1 MNLARAF
8 LDSARRDLRKTA
20 LFWGEAEFSYGE
32 LGARSLWVADRL
44 TRDFGVERGD
54 RVGIWLKNC
63 PEFVPALFGIL
74 QAGAVAV
81 PINNFLKPNEVQ
93 FILSD
98 AGIDTLITDAAMPDA
113 LGALHAARPQL
124 RTLLAEQI
132 TAAPWTPPSLAD
144 AAEDRQ
150 SALTGS
156 MGRMASAF
164 AEAAAERRPAV
175 VGNPQSAARLSS
187 PKSIRNPQS
196 CLAVIIYTSGTTGHP
211 KGAMLSHANLLANLE
226 SCRIVLEA
234 VGEDRFAVLLPM
246 FHSFM
251 LTVGILLPLYVGG
264 SIVLVKSLHP
274 AKNILQEIIR
284 HRATLLP
291 AVPQFFRTLA
301 RAAVPADLPLRVC
314 ISGAAPLPAEIL
326 REFAARFPFPLLEGY
341 GLSEASPVVSFN
353 PIRGPWK
360 AGSIGLPISG
370 VEVTIQDGAGAILG
384 PDQTGEICVR
394 GANVMLGYWN
404 QPRETARAFRHGW
417 LLTGDIGRHD
427 RDGYYYITDRKKD
440 MLLVNGLN
448 VYPREIEEILYQFP
462 GVREAAVIG
471 VPDARK
477 GEQPLAFVC
486 ANEGV
491 TLDAPALLQFLR
503 ERLADYKLPRQIM
516 MLPGLPRNATG
527 KILKTHLRQMLAA
540 SQLPGGA

>member
-8 LDSARRDLRKTA
+8 FDSAGRDLQKTA
-20 LFWGEAEFSYGE
+20 LFWGDAQFSYGE
-32 LGARSLWVADRL
+32 LCSRSLWVAERL
-44 TRDFGVERGD
+44 AQDFGVQPGD

-63 PEFVPALFGIL
+63 PEFIPALFGIL
-74 QAGAVAV
+74 QAGAVVV

-98 AGIDTLITDAAMPDA
+98 AGIDTLIADAAMPEA
-113 LGALHAARPQL
+113 LAALRAARPQL
-124 RTLLAEQI
+124 RTLPAEAI
-132 TAAPWTPPSLAD
+132 AAAPVTAPSFAGP
-144 AAEDRQ
+144 AE
-150 SALTGS
+150 G
-156 MGRMASAF
+156 
-164 AEAAAERRPAV
+164 
-175 VGNPQSAARLSS
+175 RLSA
-187 PKSIRNPQS
+187 IRNSQS
-196 CLAVIIYTSGTTGHP
+196 SQLCDGHRPPLQEPSSMLAVIIYTSGTTGHP

-226 SCRIVLEA
+226 SCRVALQA

-251 LTVGILLPLYVGG
+251 LTVGILLPLCVGG

-291 AVPQFFRTLA
+291 GVPQFFRTLA

-314 ISGAAPLPAEIL
+314 ISGAAPLPGEIL
-326 REFAARFPFPLLEGY
+326 REFTARFPIPLLEGY

-370 VEVTIQDGAGAILG
+370 VEVTTQDDAGAILG
-384 PDQTGEICVR
+384 PGQTGEICVR

-404 QPRETARAFRHGW
+404 QPRETAQAFRKGW
-417 LLTGDIGRHD
+417 LLTGDIGHHD
-427 RDGYYYITDRKKD
+427 RDGYFYITDRKKD

-471 VPDARK
+471 LADARK
-477 GEQPLAFVC
+477 GEQPLAFLS
-486 ANEGV
+486 ANDGI
-491 TLDAPALLQFLR
+491 TLHPTALLQFLR
-503 ERLADYKLPRQIM
+503 ERLADYKLPRQIIV
-516 MLPGLPRNATG
+516 LPDLPRNATG

-540 SQLPGGA
+540 GQLPGGAPLASP